1 MDDLPFAALEGQL
14 DADVLAALREAA
26 VALREAVLR
35 LGTSP
40 KESRLLPLLEDFVAT
55 VQALDEAHGFVG
67 TEEAR
72 EIRAFYE
79 DLAVER
85 ELPIAS
91 LDDLDEPL
99 PWP

>member
-1 MDDLPFAALEGQL
+1 VPGQFGGCFS
-14 DADVLAALREAA
+14 DSVR
-26 VALREAVLR
+26 R
-35 LGTSP
+35 LGASP

-55 VQALDEAHGFVG
+55 VQALDEVHGFVG
-67 TEEAR
+67 AEEAR
-72 EIRAFYE
+72 QIRAFYE